1 MMSIILYIFRDS
13 IGFEKYIKKFINVT
27 YNDNKDYEGFL
38 VKKYENIQ
46 DVVEKMFDVSGK
58 DHYVIHIHTY
68 DYTVPLINAI
78 KKSPQYNPNKYQIV
92 VYDYPAEMIKS
103 EYDSIIL
110 SNNFLENIHYI
121 DTLQFSKEE
130 IDKIS
135 LGNALGD
142 YSYISISESF
152 LLYLL
157 YI

>member
-1 MMSIILYIFRDS
+1 
-13 IGFEKYIKKFINVT
+13 
-27 YNDNKDYEGFL
+27 
-38 VKKYENIQ
+38 
-46 DVVEKMFDVSGK
+46 MFDVSGK
-58 DHYVIHIHTY
+58 DHYVIHIHAY

-157 YI
+157 YIQL